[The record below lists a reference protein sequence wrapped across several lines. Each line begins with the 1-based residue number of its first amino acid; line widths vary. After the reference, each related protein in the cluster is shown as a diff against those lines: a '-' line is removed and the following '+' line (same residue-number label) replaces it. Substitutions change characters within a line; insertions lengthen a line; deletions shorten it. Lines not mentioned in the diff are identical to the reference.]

1 MRWARKTW
9 EYNVN
14 NPRLK
19 FDAAIEKTRKKNRL
33 PDTPEGRAEAAYHEI
48 MLLQGIE
55 RQAGLEKK
63 ASGGITMWTADM
75 SADFIVGGEY
85 TDFTFATVTTDKIEK
100 EVLSEAHG
108 IGKASG
114 GSYKVGRVMFLGT
127 PKGFRYA
134 VRIRVTGV
142 PFGSTVGAI
151 ESKARGARK
160 VQWRELE
167 FAPQA

>member
-1 MRWARKTW
+1 MSRTLTASDRSALI
-9 EYNVN
+9 
-14 NPRLK
+14 RL
-19 FDAAIEKTRKKNRL
+19 ASTLPAGSEERRAIL
-33 PDTPEGRAEAAYHEI
+33 
-48 MLLQGIE
+48 
-55 RQAGLEKK
+55 AGLSKK

-85 TDFTFATVTTDKIEK
+85 TDYTFATVTTNKIEK
-100 EVLSEAHG
+100 ELLSEADG

-160 VQWRELE
+160 VQWGELE
-167 FAPQA
+167 FAPKV